1 MHRRSIIENA
11 QPSEHVTGLPIPK
24 CKLKLSLL
32 AASVLCVG
40 IAHRAEADSEFFTAS
55 VTTPSTP
62 LDWSS
67 SEGLGFTQFDPS
79 LGTLN
84 SVEIALV
91 ITNAQGTITD
101 TTPSGDVGHLGEY
114 VSHTTTTVEYDPN
127 APEVINYFSGA
138 TGSYTA
144 DPVTTPVPSQQIT
157 PTFDLPAGDLAL
169 FTGGGTV
176 SLTASTSSQ
185 SSWVDLYNETAFDG
199 TTDISESLGGAIEY
213 DYTPASVPEP
223 TTAGLLS
230 MGLFG
235 LLGRRR
241 RSKMA
246 PECAAV

>member
-1 MHRRSIIENA
+1 
-11 QPSEHVTGLPIPK
+11 
-24 CKLKLSLL
+24 
-32 AASVLCVG
+32 
-40 IAHRAEADSEFFTAS
+40 
-55 VTTPSTP
+55 
-62 LDWSS
+62 
-67 SEGLGFTQFDPS
+67 
-79 LGTLN
+79 
-84 SVEIALV
+84 
-91 ITNAQGTITD
+91 
-101 TTPSGDVGHLGEY
+101 
-114 VSHTTTTVEYDPN
+114 
-127 APEVINYFSGA
+127 
-138 TGSYTA
+138 
-144 DPVTTPVPSQQIT
+144 
-157 PTFDLPAGDLAL
+157 
-169 FTGGGTV
+169 V